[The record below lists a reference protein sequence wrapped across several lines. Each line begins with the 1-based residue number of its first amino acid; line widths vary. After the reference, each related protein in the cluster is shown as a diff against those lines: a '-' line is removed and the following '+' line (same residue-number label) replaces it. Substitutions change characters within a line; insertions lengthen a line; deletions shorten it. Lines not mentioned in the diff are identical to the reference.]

1 MVKSPHF
8 VDVLPRVLVEQW
20 FPIGL
25 AILPVR
31 DLDAAATSRKQVH
44 DRAIVVGEN
53 PATAPGGL
61 WKTDKAEDQHL
72 ILAEQFY
79 RTLEPLVAA
88 EVPVLLM
95 SFPRFARDVEY
106 FDMTLGAE
114 LERRFNIDRAR
125 LRAAHEQE
133 CNPAFIT
140 AKKSL

>member
-1 MVKSPHF
+1 
-8 VDVLPRVLVEQW
+8 
-20 FPIGL
+20 
-25 AILPVR
+25 
-31 DLDAAATSRKQVH
+31 
-44 DRAIVVGEN
+44 
-53 PATAPGGL
+53 
-61 WKTDKAEDQHL
+61 
-72 ILAEQFY
+72 
-79 RTLEPLVAA
+79 
-88 EVPVLLM
+88 M